1 MSSSSETLLLICL
14 LGLALIAFIAGVVLL
29 IQFARTRKVAYLI
42 IGLLLTFLLP
52 GILCCLSFLL
62 WAPHTFVVYGPPPSN
77 YIP

>member
-52 GILCCLSFLL
+52 GILCCLSFLF
-62 WAPHTFVVYGPPPSN
+62 WAPHIFMAYGPPPSN
-77 YIP
+77 YVP

>member
-42 IGLLLTFLLP
+42 SGLLLTFLLP

>member
-52 GILCCLSFLL
+52 GIFCCLSFLL